1 MKKMV
6 GVDIGATE
14 VRAVEVAGVD
24 ANSLAIVTRVGLA
37 PMPEGTIVGGRIKNP
52 QAVAT
57 AMVRALKR
65 AGLPSYGFVLNI
77 SSPDV
82 AMTTMTLPSAVR
94 RDERE
99 GAIRALGRPLS
110 ANLPLDESVIASQ
123 LLTSAE
129 TADGFEVHT
138 VAVAAALRSEVE
150 IIQTACRLAKCT
162 PRAIDFGGVALI
174 RALTRSNSTSN
185 EVATVVDVGA
195 TKTSVSTRVG
205 PHVRSLRVTGGGGA
219 ELTRALLSANGGD
232 FEAAEL
238 AKLAMKLPGNTR
250 QMSNAYAG
258 EDDYQGDRDPAMQ
271 SLSSASDVLVDTIA
285 QSIELDAANHGT
297 YTQGVFLTGGTAL
310 LRGFKERLQQR
321 VGVPVVVGRP
331 WADLE
336 RSKRNIEFFADGK
349 PDPRVLFRLSTAIGL
364 ALWKEPM

>member
-24 ANSLAIVTRVGLA
+24 SNGLAIVTRVGTS
-37 PMPEGTIVGGRIKNP
+37 PTPEGAIVGGRIKNP

-110 ANLPLDESVIASQ
+110 ANLPLEESILASQ

-138 VAVAAALRSEVE
+138 VAVAAAMRSEVE
-150 IIQTACRLAKCT
+150 MIKTVCKMARCT

-174 RALTRSNSTSN
+174 RSLTRSNSTST
-185 EVATVVDVGA
+185 EVATVVDIGA
-195 TKTSVSTRVG
+195 SKTAVATRVG
-205 PHVRSLRVTGGGGA
+205 PHVRSLRVTAGGGS
-219 ELTRALLSANGGD
+219 ELTRSLLSSHGGD
-232 FEAAEL
+232 FEVAEQ
-238 AKLAMKLPGNTR
+238 AKYGMKLPTNIR
-250 QMSNAYAG
+250 QNASSYAG
-258 EDDYQGDRDPAMQ
+258 DDDYQSERNPAVQ
-271 SLSSASDVLVDTIA
+271 SLAGACDVLVDTIA

-336 RSKRNIEFFADGK
+336 RSKRNVELFTEGK
-349 PDPRVLFRLSTAIGL
+349 PDPRLLFRLSTAVGL
-364 ALWKEPM
+364 ALWKEPL

>member
-6 GVDIGATE
+6 GVDVGATE

-24 ANSLAIVTRVGLA
+24 SNSLAIVTRVGIA
-37 PMPEGTIVGGRIKNP
+37 PTPEGAIVGGRIKNP

-57 AMVRALKR
+57 AMVKALKR
-65 AGLPSYGFVLNI
+65 AGLPSYGFVLNM

-82 AMTTMTLPSAVR
+82 AMTTMTLPAAIR

-99 GAIRALGRPLS
+99 NAIRALGRPLS
-110 ANLPLDESVIASQ
+110 ANLPLDSSIITSQ
-123 LLTSAE
+123 LLSAAE
-129 TADGFEVHT
+129 TAEGFEVHT
-138 VAVAAALRSEVE
+138 VAVAAALKSEID
-150 IIQTACRLAKCT
+150 IIQSMCKMARCT

-174 RALTRSNSTSN
+174 RALTRSQNTSN
-185 EVATVVDVGA
+185 EVATVVDIGA
-195 TKTSVSTRVG
+195 TKTSVATRVG
-205 PHVRSLRVTGGGGA
+205 PHVRSLRVTAGGGS
-219 ELTRALLSANGGD
+219 ELTRSLLSSNGGD
-232 FEAAEL
+232 FEAAER
-238 AKLAMKLPGNTR
+238 AKFNMKLPGSSR
-250 QMSNAYAG
+250 KIASSYA
-258 EDDYQGDRDPAMQ
+258 DDEYRGDNDPSVQ
-271 SLSSASDVLVDTIA
+271 SLISATDVLVDTIA

-331 WADLE
+331 WADIE
-336 RSKRNIEFFADGK
+336 RSKRNVEMFIDGR
-349 PDPRVLFRLSTAIGL
+349 PDPRLLFRLSTAVGL